1 MGSKIFPK
9 ARTEGLI
16 VEELDDEVL
25 VYDMDRDR
33 AHCLNSTAAL
43 VWKLCD
49 GRKSAGDLAR
59 EVHRT
64 IQKSNRKNSQRAAN
78 PPSVQATEEL
88 VCLALDQLSR
98 DHLLDKA
105 TFAASSVS
113 LISRRE
119 AIRRVGIGAA
129 IAIPIVAS
137 ITAPTAV
144 QAGSCG
150 HTNSNCTTGAECCS
164 GICNASN
171 KCT

>member
-16 VEELDDEVL
+16 VEDLDDEVL

-43 VWKLCD
+43 VWKLCN
-49 GRKSAGDLAR
+49 GRRGASDIAGELQ
-59 EVHRT
+59 RT
-64 IQKSNRKNSQRAAN
+64 IQPPDKKNSRRGIKAQPAEG
-78 PPSVQATEEL
+78 TEEL
-88 VCLALDQLSR
+88 VWLALDQLSR
-98 DHLLDKA
+98 DHLLDKE
-105 TFAASSVS
+105 TFTAARVP

-144 QAGSCG
+144 QAGSCRASG
-150 HTNSNCTTGAECCS
+150 SNCGTGSQCCS
-164 GICNASN
+164 GICSSN
-171 KCT
+171 TCT